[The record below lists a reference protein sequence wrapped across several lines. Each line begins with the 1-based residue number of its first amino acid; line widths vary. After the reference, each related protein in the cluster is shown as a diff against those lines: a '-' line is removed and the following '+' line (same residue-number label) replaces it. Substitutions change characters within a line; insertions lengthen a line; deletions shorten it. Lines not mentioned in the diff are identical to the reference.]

1 MTDRGLRMKNLKPLG
16 IYIHIPFCIRKC
28 KYCDFLSFAADEN
41 TKKQYVEK
49 LCTEIEHFFAQYKE
63 YEVRTVFFGG
73 GTPSIL
79 EVTLIGKIMETLK
92 KAVPFMEEAE
102 ISLEANPGTLSEEK
116 LKEYRECGINR
127 LSIGLQSTEEKE
139 LKYLGRIHSYEDFL
153 KSYELA
159 RQAGFTNINVDL
171 MSAVPYQ
178 TLESWEKTLDRVL
191 LLKPEHISAYSL
203 IVEEGTPFY
212 EDDRLEEL
220 LADEDIEREMYVR
233 TEEKLLEYGYHRY
246 EVSNYAKEGREC
258 AHNVL
263 YWKRGD
269 YIGFGLG
276 AASCIHN
283 MRFKNTDSMKEYM
296 EMPWRKPEERWE
308 VEHLSLRE
316 QMEETMILGLRM
328 TGGVSKR
335 EFESLYDKTMESE
348 FGDAIEKHK
357 ADGLLTE
364 EDGWLRFTRKGLD
377 LSNMV
382 LCDFLATV

>member
-1 MTDRGLRMKNLKPLG
+1 MKNLKPLG
-16 IYIHIPFCIRKC
+16 IYVHIPFCIRKC
-28 KYCDFLSFAADEN
+28 KYCDFLSFAADVN
-41 TKKQYVEK
+41 TQKQYVEK
-49 LCTEIEHFFAQYKE
+49 LCVEIEHFFAQYKE
-63 YEVRTVFFGG
+63 YEVKTVFFGG

-79 EVTLIGKIMETLK
+79 EAELIRKIMETLK
-92 KAVPFMEEAE
+92 KAVPFMEETE
-102 ISLEANPGTLSEEK
+102 ITLEANPGTLSKKKLEEYK
-116 LKEYRECGINR
+116 RCGINR

-139 LKYLGRIHSYEDFL
+139 LNYLGRIHSYEDFL

-159 RQAGFTNINVDL
+159 RQAGFKNINVDL

-178 TLESWEKTLDRVL
+178 TLESWEKTLDCIL
-191 LLKPEHISAYSL
+191 ALKPEHISAYSL

-212 EDDRLEEL
+212 EDEHLEEL
-220 LADEDIEREMYVR
+220 LADEDTERKMYVR

-258 AHNVL
+258 AHNIL

-276 AASCIHN
+276 AASCIQN

-296 EMPWRKPEERWE
+296 ETPWKEPEERLE
-308 VEHLSLRE
+308 VEHLSLLE

-328 TGGVSKR
+328 TDGVSME
-335 EFESLYDKTMESE
+335 EFKSLYGKTMERE
-348 FGDAIEKHK
+348 FKDVIEKHK
-357 ADGLLTE
+357 ADGLLME
-364 EDGWLRFTRKGLD
+364 EEGCLRFTRKGFD

-382 LCDFLATV
+382 LCDFLVTV

>member
-49 LCTEIEHFFAQYKE
+49 LCTEIEYFFAQYKE

-139 LKYLGRIHSYEDFL
+139 LNYLGRIHSYEDFL

-220 LADEDIEREMYVR
+220 LADEDTEREMYVR